1 MKLLLIIFLSAVM
14 CLIIINL
21 LMCAFYCHNRKKK
34 SKNISNSPQIISYKN
49 PGEEEKVSEKSS
61 FKSFV
66 SVSYNK
72 VLSSILRYN
81 LVLTSIVPSHH
92 IRLFLYKFVFAMTI
106 GKKAVIYYGAEI
118 RSPWMISIG
127 EGSIIG
133 DKAILDGRYGIVI
146 GKNVNFSTGVW
157 LWTLQHDVNSPDFS
171 ITGQGAPITI
181 GDRAWLSCRT
191 VVLPGVSIGEGA
203 VIAAGSVVTKDAESF
218 SIQGGIPNKKIG
230 ERNKDLIYQF
240 DGSHCHF
247 F

>member
-1 MKLLLIIFLSAVM
+1 
-14 CLIIINL
+14 
-21 LMCAFYCHNRKKK
+21 
-34 SKNISNSPQIISYKN
+34 
-49 PGEEEKVSEKSS
+49 
-61 FKSFV
+61 
-66 SVSYNK
+66 
-72 VLSSILRYN
+72 
-81 LVLTSIVPSHH
+81 
-92 IRLFLYKFVFAMTI
+92 MTI

-230 ERNKDLIYQF
+230 ERNKNLIYQF